1 MISTLEMKPENMNE
15 HRQDHPWEEDLAALL
30 EELSQVQDEL
40 LDVLAR
46 KRQCMATGDT
56 HGMIDLQP
64 VEQTLGQRLQ
74 AVPRPACRHCWP
86 RPRDQGLPGGS
97 LGDLASALERQGGGD
112 LRREVKQTSAR
123 MRLLQHQSLANW
135 VLAQKAL
142 LHVAQMLEIIA
153 TGGRLRPTYGKDTGH
168 QARGALV
175 DQEAIRPAP

>member
-15 HRQDHPWEEDLAALL
+15 YRQDHAWEGDLATLL
-30 EELSQVQDEL
+30 EDLSQVQDEL

-74 AVPRPACRHCWP
+74 ACHERRAALLTEAA
-86 RPRDQGLPGGS
+86 DQGLPGGS
-97 LGDLASALERQGGGD
+97 LGDLASALDRKGGGD
-112 LRREVKQTSAR
+112 LRREVQQSSAR

-175 DQEAIRPAP
+175 DQEA

>member
-1 MISTLEMKPENMNE
+1 MNE
-15 HRQDHPWEEDLAALL
+15 HAHEHELELEHPWEEDLVGLL

-46 KRQCMATGDT
+46 KRQCMAVGDAR
-56 HGMIDLQP
+56 GMIDLQP
-64 VEQTLGQRLQ
+64 AEQTLGQRLQ
-74 AVPRPACRHCWP
+74 QCHDRRAKLLAEATH
-86 RPRDQGLPGGS
+86 QGLPSGS

-112 LRREVKQTSAR
+112 LRREVKQSSAR

-153 TGGRLRPTYGKDTGH
+153 TGGRQRPTYGKDAGA

-175 DQEAIRPAP
+175 DQEA

>member
-1 MISTLEMKPENMNE
+1 MNE
-15 HRQDHPWEEDLAALL
+15 HPQDHAWEEDLAVLL
-30 EELSQVQDEL
+30 EDLSQVQDEL

-56 HGMIDLQP
+56 HGMLDLQP
-64 VEQTLGQRLQ
+64 VEQTLGERLQ
-74 AVPRPACRHCWP
+74 QCHDRRATLLVDATH
-86 RPRDQGLPGGS
+86 QGLPGAS
-97 LGDLASALERQGGGD
+97 LGDLASALDQRGQGD
-112 LRREVKQTSAR
+112 LRREVKQSSAR
-123 MRLLQHQSLANW
+123 MRLLQHQSLTNW

-175 DQEAIRPAP
+175 DQEA

>member
-15 HRQDHPWEEDLAALL
+15 SRQDHAWEEDLATLL
-30 EELSQVQDEL
+30 EDLSQVQDEL

-64 VEQTLGQRLQ
+64 VEQMLGQRLQ
-74 AVPRPACRHCWP
+74 ECHERRATLLTEAS
-86 RPRDQGLPGGS
+86 DQGLPGGS
-97 LGDLASALERQGGGD
+97 LGDLASALDRKGGGD

-175 DQEAIRPAP
+175 DQEA